1 MIRHKKRY
9 AIAAALLA
17 TLVGCMAGILIF
29 RSTPDRCPGWA
40 VIYDGYGRVTCESG
54 SVRLVPAPAEQSDE
68 THSALLVEN
77 GAIGTANSDPRA
89 IGATLTTNKQLRQGD
104 ANSWEVGWFVWGYE
118 DPQHF
123 YALLLKPNGWE
134 ITKRDPQYE
143 GGQRFLATGEDPSFD
158 IGTTHT
164 IEITGNGEDGDFTVW
179 VDGRKI
185 TRISD
190 TERPY
195 SLGVVALYAEDADV
209 TFSDIWA
216 TYSTSDTAPEEKVAI
231 KER

>member
-1 MIRHKKRY
+1 M
-9 AIAAALLA
+9 
-17 TLVGCMAGILIF
+17 F
-29 RSTPDRCPGWA
+29 RSVPDRCPGWG
-40 VIYDGYGRVTCESG
+40 VVYDGYGRVTCESG
-54 SVRLVPAPAEQSDE
+54 TIHLVPAPATHDDE

-89 IGATLTTNKQLRQGD
+89 IGAKVTTNKQLRQGD

-143 GGQRFLATGEDPSFD
+143 GGQRFLATGEDPSFK

-164 IEITGNGEDGDFTVW
+164 IVITGNGKDGDFTVR
-179 VDGRKI
+179 VDGKKI

-216 TYSTSDTAPEEKVAI
+216 TYSTSETAPE
-231 KER
+231 R